1 VVDPLVV
8 ADLLRRHP
16 DLRMSFDEF
25 LASGKGVHGDWV
37 EGTVRLME
45 PDTATHN
52 RVVLFLTSVVQ
63 LYVERRSCGEV
74 LPRFQMRARPDLPS
88 REVDLLVLKPE
99 STGKLRDFYLDG
111 PADLVIEVVSE
122 ESRELDS
129 AVKLREYAAGGVGE
143 YWLIDPE
150 RKQAEA
156 FRRTEAGRF
165 EAVDLGTP
173 AMLRS
178 EALPGM
184 WVAVNWLWKEPLPRQ
199 TWVLQEW
206 GLI

>member
-1 VVDPLVV
+1 MVDPLVV

-150 RKQAEA
+150 RKAA
-156 FRRTEAGRF
+156 TAYRLAAG
-165 EAVDLGTP
+165 EYETVTSPL
-173 AMLRS
+173 LRS
-178 EALPGM
+178 EAIPGL
-184 WVAVNWLWKEPLPRQ
+184 WIDPSWLWSEARADP
-199 TWVLQEW
+199 WSVLREW
-206 GLI
+206 GLM